1 MDGIES
7 QPRARSVGS
16 FCMRL
21 LRPFPAVLF
30 FIFCCTSHAI
40 AQTTANQPLAPSAR
54 GATPSYAAAQGLEQE
69 IDSEVAAADNGKA
82 SLTEVNK
89 ELSNPISSIWA
100 LQFQQNTFWLNKPE
114 RNVVNLLFQPV
125 LPVSLTD
132 DWNLITR
139 PVIPVF
145 NSTPY
150 VNKSGN
156 LHRVTGFGDTVLVQL
171 LSPSPKL
178 AGPWLLGA
186 GPTFIFPTA
195 SNTQL
200 GQNKW
205 QMGPAGILGYLS
217 EKWIAGVFPQQW
229 FSVGGAGPQS
239 FSQMN
244 LQYFF
249 VYFPGE
255 GWAVGTS
262 PNMLVNWYANKNS
275 NKVTFPIGL
284 TISKV
289 VKIGP
294 LPVKLGV
301 QGQYMPVH
309 PDVFGQKWN
318 LQFAVTPVIPKLISG
333 NLFDF

>member
-1 MDGIES
+1 LPLS
-7 QPRARSVGS
+7 TQS
-16 FCMRL
+16 
-21 LRPFPAVLF
+21 AVLDN
-30 FIFCCTSHAI
+30 A
-40 AQTTANQPLAPSAR
+40 LASNSDPVAGSGLAEAR
-54 GATPSYAAAQGLEQE
+54 NDTR
-69 IDSEVAAADNGKA
+69 

-132 DWNLITR
+132 NWNLITR

-150 VNKSGN
+150 LNKSGN
-156 LHRVTGFGDTVLVQL
+156 LHRVTGFGDTVLVEL

-178 AGPWLLGA
+178 AGPWLLGM

-195 SNTQL
+195 SNARL

-205 QMGPAGILGYLS
+205 QLGPAGVIGYLGD
-217 EKWIAGVFPQQW
+217 KWIAGVFPQQW
-229 FSVGGAGPQS
+229 WSTGGPGS
-239 FSQMN
+239 NTTSQMN

-249 VYFPGE
+249 SYFPAA
-255 GWAVGTS
+255 GWSVGTS
-262 PNMLVNWYANKNS
+262 PNILVNWYAAKSS
-275 NKVTFPIGL
+275 NKLTFPIGL
-284 TISKV
+284 NVAKV
-289 VKIGP
+289 VKVGP
-294 LPVKLGV
+294 LPVKFSV

-318 LQFAVTPVIPKLISG
+318 LQFSMTPVIPKLIKG
-333 NLFDF
+333 NLFD

>member
-1 MDGIES
+1 
-7 QPRARSVGS
+7 
-16 FCMRL
+16 MRIATEQRNAMS
-21 LRPFPAVLF
+21 LRPTHICLIVALLV
-30 FIFCCTSHAI
+30 ISDAARAI
-40 AQTTANQPLAPSAR
+40 GQTTTNHPPTLTTQ
-54 GATPSYAAAQGLEQE
+54 GATPSNAPAQSLEQE
-69 IDSEVAAADNGKA
+69 IDSEVAEAGNGQA

-89 ELSNPISSIWA
+89 ELSNPISTIWA
-100 LQFQQNTFWLNKPE
+100 LSFQQNTFWLNKPE

-132 DWNLITR
+132 NWNLIAR

-145 NSTPY
+145 NSIPY

-156 LHRVTGFGDTVLVQL
+156 LHRVTGFGDTVLVEL

-195 SNTQL
+195 SKSRL

-205 QMGPAGILGYLS
+205 QIGPTGLLGYLG

-229 FSVGGAGPQS
+229 WSVGGPGS
-239 FSQMN
+239 NTTSQMN

-249 VYFPGE
+249 AYFPAA
-255 GWAVGTS
+255 GWSVGTS
-262 PNMLVNWYANKNS
+262 PNMLVNWYASKSGNM
-275 NKVTFPIGL
+275 VTFPIGL
-284 TISKV
+284 NVSKV

-294 LPVKLGV
+294 LPVKFGV

-309 PDVFGQKWN
+309 PDVFGQKWD
-318 LQFAVTPVIPKLISG
+318 LQFSVTPVIPKLIKG
-333 NLFDF
+333 NVLDDW